1 MDLSLS
7 VSAAEHPL
15 DQRAR
20 THSAS
25 PCWRAQGSPQ
35 WFLPAAQQWPGF
47 SGGSVGKESTFSA
60 GDAGLIPGLGR
71 SPGDENGNPLQ
82 YSWLQN
88 PMNREAWWASNHG
101 VEQSWKP
108 HNLNTH
114 AKTLFPNR
122 SHLHL
127 LKVRF

>member
-47 SGGSVGKESTFSA
+47 SGGSVGKESPQ
-60 GDAGLIPGLGR
+60 DLL
-71 SPGDENGNPLQ
+71 L
-82 YSWLQN
+82 
-88 PMNREAWWASNHG
+88 REIK
-101 VEQSWKP
+101 VETKNKKVFRMLLFIWK
-108 HNLNTH
+108 
-114 AKTLFPNR
+114 R
-122 SHLHL
+122 
-127 LKVRF
+127 VGI

>member
-71 SPGDENGNPLQ
+71 SPGGGRGNPLQ
-82 YSWLQN
+82 DSCLEN
-88 PMNREAWWASNHG
+88 PMDRGAWWATVQRVVKSQTQ
-101 VEQSWKP
+101 VK
-108 HNLNTH
+108 
-114 AKTLFPNR
+114 
-122 SHLHL
+122 
-127 LKVRF
+127 